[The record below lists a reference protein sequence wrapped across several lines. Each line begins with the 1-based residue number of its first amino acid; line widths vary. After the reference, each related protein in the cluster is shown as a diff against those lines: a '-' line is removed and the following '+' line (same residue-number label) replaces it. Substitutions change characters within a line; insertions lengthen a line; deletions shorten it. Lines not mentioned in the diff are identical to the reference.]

1 MTIDLTEDSNLD
13 EPRKRVAVIAA
24 PTGSLAPTDYLTR
37 AGSLAPAGLPAWDAP
52 DPHGSAPG
60 LRVADPPRLNP
71 GHERT
76 LAALERV
83 FPVRFELAQTTDP
96 DGVDGVL
103 MLGRRSPESAPA
115 GLPSLVLPCNEPQ
128 AQPGSSAHNGLVNAL
143 YNGLANVSVSSG
155 AASRVV
161 LTGGPELARP
171 LRGRTIPEDTPA
183 GALPAI
189 PAGVAVLA
197 QSENRP
203 VWWQAGENGNAGAT
217 LGVSAYPLAELG
229 DGEALREKL
238 RAGCFM
244 GLLPLIHF
252 LGQLLGADGWKL
264 PSPRASFIVD
274 DPNLHWR
281 SYGFLDY
288 PELIAHATRHGYHVG
303 FATVPLDGW
312 RADRRAASLLAR
324 DASPLSLL
332 VHGNDH
338 VAEELG
344 RLRDDAQAQAAIAQA
359 LRRIAA
365 LERRSGVSVDRVITP
380 PHGACSEAALRAMY
394 RLGLE
399 AIAVTPPYPW
409 REGLPASTPLAAW
422 HPAELVAGG
431 LSVLPRYHLNEARD
445 ELALRALLG
454 QPLILYGHHE
464 DFAQGLDVLAQAASE
479 IDELGDVRWGP
490 LSWIARGSYATRR
503 LGDTLLVRMHA
514 PRIDVEVPA
523 GVRSL
528 RVLVPEPHGG
538 AAGHRLTHTGGF
550 VDVTFADGLGA
561 SRPLA
566 VEGASRI
573 DLTLAADRPLVAA
586 EVPAPAIRPWSPIRR
601 ALSEGRDRLQ
611 TLR

>member
-1 MTIDLTEDSNLD
+1 MTIDMTSPTSFPMTAAPADRDLDSFE
-13 EPRKRVAVIAA
+13 EPRRRVAVIAA
-24 PTGSLAPTDYLTR
+24 PTVGVDS
-37 AGSLAPAGLPAWDAP
+37 
-52 DPHGSAPG
+52 
-60 LRVADPPRLNP
+60 PRLHPN
-71 GHERT
+71 HERT
-76 LAALERV
+76 LTALERV
-83 FPVRFELAQTTDP
+83 FPVRFELSRGADA
-96 DGVDGVL
+96 DGADGVL
-103 MLGRRSPESAPA
+103 VLDPGSLENVPV
-115 GLPSLVLPCNEPQ
+115 GLPGLVLPGHEPP
-128 AQPGSSAHNGLVNAL
+128 PGSPAHD
-143 YNGLANVSVSSG
+143 LANPSRSSG
-155 AASRVV
+155 VASRIA
-161 LTGGPELARP
+161 LADGPELARP
-171 LRGRTIPEDTPA
+171 LRGRTIPEHTPP
-183 GALPAI
+183 GPLPAI
-189 PAGVAVLA
+189 PAGTTVLA

-203 VWWQAGENGNAGAT
+203 VWWQTGEAGTT
-217 LGVSAYPLAELG
+217 LGVSAYPLADLR

-264 PSPRASFIVD
+264 PPPRASFVVD

-288 PELIAHATRHGYHVG
+288 PELVAHAKRHGYHIG

-324 DASPLSLL
+324 NSSALSLL

-365 LERRSGVSVDRVITP
+365 LERRSGVSVGRVITP

-399 AIAVTPPYPW
+399 AIAVSPPYPW
-409 REGLPASTPLAAW
+409 RQGLPASTPLAAW
-422 HPAELVAGG
+422 HPAELVGGG

-464 DFAQGLDVLAQAASE
+464 DFAQGLDVLAQAASD
-479 IDELGDVRWGP
+479 INELGNVRWGP
-490 LSWIARGSYATRR
+490 LRGIARGSYATRR
-503 LGDTLLVRMHA
+503 LGDVLLVRMHA
-514 PRIDVEVPA
+514 PRIAVEIPA

-538 AAGHRLTHTGGF
+538 AAGHRLIHAGGSAEVAF
-550 VDVTFADGLGA
+550 EDGLGT
-561 SRPLA
+561 SQPLP
-566 VEGASRI
+566 VEGSSKI
-573 DLTLAADRPLVAA
+573 ELTLAPDRPLVAA
-586 EVPAPAIRPWSPIRR
+586 AVPAPAVRPWSPIRR
-601 ALSEGRDRLQ
+601 VLAEGRDRLQ
-611 TLR
+611 PLR

>member
-1 MTIDLTEDSNLD
+1 MTIDLTGPNIDNFD

-24 PTGSLAPTDYLTR
+24 S
-37 AGSLAPAGLPAWDAP
+37 AGSLVPAGFPAWGAPGHEGAP
-52 DPHGSAPG
+52 DP
-60 LRVADPPRLNP
+60 RVASTLLLNP
-71 GHERT
+71 DQERMLT
-76 LAALERV
+76 ALERV
-83 FPVRFELAQTTDP
+83 FPVRFELSRDADLDEA
-96 DGVDGVL
+96 DGML
-103 MLGRRSPESAPA
+103 MLGPASLESTPA
-115 GLPSLVLPCNEPQ
+115 GLPRLVLPCHEP
-128 AQPGSSAHNGLVNAL
+128 PSGSGVHNGVANA
-143 YNGLANVSVSSG
+143 SISSG
-155 AASRVV
+155 DAPRVV
-161 LTGGPELARP
+161 LADGPDLARP
-171 LRGRTIPEDTPA
+171 LRGRTIPEHTIA

-189 PAGVAVLA
+189 PAGATVLA
-197 QSENRP
+197 QAANRP
-203 VWWQAGENGNAGAT
+203 VWWQADEARAT
-217 LGVSAYPLAELG
+217 LGVSAYPLADLR
-229 DGEALREKL
+229 DGEALSEKL

-252 LGQLLGADGWKL
+252 LGQMLGDDGWKL

-288 PELIAHATRHGYHVG
+288 PELVAHATRHGYHVG

-312 RADRRAASLLAR
+312 RADRRAASLLAQN
-324 DASPLSLL
+324 ASALSLL

-338 VAEELG
+338 IAEELG
-344 RLRDDAQAQAAIAQA
+344 RLRDDAEAQAAIAQA

-409 REGLPASTPLAAW
+409 RQGLPASTPLAAW

-464 DFAQGLDVLAQAASE
+464 DFAQGLDVLAQAASD
-479 IDELGDVRWGP
+479 INDLGDVRWGP

-514 PRIDVEVPA
+514 PRIAVEVPA
-523 GVRSL
+523 GVHSL
-528 RVLVPEPHGG
+528 RVLVPEPYGG
-538 AAGHRLTHTGGF
+538 AAGHRLTHVGGSAEVAF
-550 VDVTFADGLGA
+550 VDGLG
-561 SRPLA
+561 SSQPLP
-566 VEGASRI
+566 VDGVSRI
-573 DLTLAADRPLVAA
+573 DLTLAADCPLIAA
-586 EVPAPAIRPWSPIRR
+586 EVPSPAIRPWSPIRR
-601 ALSEGRDRLQ
+601 ALAEGRDRLR